1 MYKDTQQE
9 SRQMYLP
16 DDAGVDS
23 AKKAIIYET
32 WTRKSRGEDVWL
44 VFVNAVGNEGDELT
58 FAYPFS
64 VEPHVKV
71 KTIVRQAQ
79 IQHEQYGR
87 PPKVGRPEV
96 IHVTQKFIND
106 LRAREEVEPGSDIC
120 DLCQSDT
127 PAVTKFEA
135 HDFVMQSG
143 ELSLGGWMACPS
155 CSKLVESRDMEGL
168 AKRMVETSGIN
179 NEKSWEVARR
189 QVKDFFLHKI

>member
-96 IHVTQKFIND
+96 TKGVGIGIGDKHGDGVFSKMLQLVTDGK
-106 LRAREEVEPGSDIC
+106 VK
-120 DLCQSDT
+120 
-127 PAVTKFEA
+127 PAVRYMEPKKAAHGYAVAEIKEA
-135 HDFVMQSG
+135 AEALRQRMK
-143 ELSLGGWMACPS
+143 
-155 CSKLVESRDMEGL
+155 SKP
-168 AKRMVETSGIN
+168 
-179 NEKSWEVARR
+179 
-189 QVKDFFLHKI
+189 